1 MRAKIQLYIHYGIFS
16 GVCVDL
22 AVKSWN
28 LHILMDFCDAGSLS
42 RLICDHQK
50 CFRWSLRCSLARD
63 ISCAVDFVHSKGI
76 MHRDLTS
83 MVSGVAFAIGEN
95 FVNWNM
101 KKLVTEV

>member
-1 MRAKIQLYIHYGIFS
+1 MVFFS

-22 AVKSWN
+22 SEKSWS

-50 CFRWSLRCSLARD
+50 YFRWSLRCSLARD
-63 ISCAVDFVHSKGI
+63 ISYAMDFVHSKGI

-83 MVSGVAFAIGEN
+83 MVCTITFIININLLDFEIKN
-95 FVNWNM
+95 
-101 KKLVTEV
+101 